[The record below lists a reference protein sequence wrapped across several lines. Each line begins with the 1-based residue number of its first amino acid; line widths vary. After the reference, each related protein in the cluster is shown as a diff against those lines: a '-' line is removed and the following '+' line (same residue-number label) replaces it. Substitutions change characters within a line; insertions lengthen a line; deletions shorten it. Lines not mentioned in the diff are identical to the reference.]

1 MKNVNPFVL
10 IIFCFVMQRSFAQE
24 IYYVLNVKGNVKLEK
39 TKGPLKVNDQIS
51 DKDGVLFSSVTDA
64 VAVISSK
71 NGRMILRPKPTAKSS
86 ELMCVVSDILNP
98 GTGRLSARAG
108 SITNIIELKNYFGK
122 DTLHILGAGRVWIS
136 PTAYPMNSAN
146 LFFVR
151 YTWKG
156 ETINKR
162 LSFEKDSLIL
172 SAGEIYKVDGSS
184 ISPKE
189 VKDAKLF
196 YKQGSSVSEIG
207 PFTISFP
214 DEAALKQIVASFKDH
229 TSFKGKQFLDEMTPL
244 LRDIYGRTDA
254 DNVRSWVHKN
264 VTLH

>member
-10 IIFCFVMQRSFAQE
+10 IMFCFVVQCSFAQDL
-24 IYYVLNVKGNVKLEK
+24 YYVLNVKGNVKLEK

-108 SITNIIELKNYFGK
+108 GIINIIELKNYFGK
-122 DTLHILGAGRVWIS
+122 DTLHILGGGKVWIS
-136 PTAYPMNSAN
+136 PTAYPMSSTN

-151 YTWKG
+151 YAWKG

-162 LSFEKDSLIL
+162 LSFEMDSLIL
-172 SAGEIYKVDGSS
+172 SASEIYKVDGAS

-189 VKDAKLF
+189 IKDARLF

-207 PFTISFP
+207 PFTVSFP
-214 DEAALKQIVASFKDH
+214 DEVALKQIILTFKDH
-229 TSFKGKQFLDEMTPL
+229 SSLKGSKFLDELAPL
-244 LRDIYGRTDA
+244 LRDIYGRTDQN
-254 DNVRSWVHKN
+254 NVRSWVHKN
-264 VTLH
+264 VALH